1 MRADHCLLDTT
12 FSMQGAPP
20 FRGSAVR
27 VEQGAL
33 SMSRGS
39 PTKEGLQVVAV
50 ERLVAL
56 PDIKIEAL
64 RPSIWSA

>member
-1 MRADHCLLDTT
+1 MRANHRLLDTI

-64 RPSIWSA
+64 RPSRWSA

>member
-1 MRADHCLLDTT
+1 MRANHRLLDTI

-33 SMSRGS
+33 SGS
-39 PTKEGLQVVAV
+39 PQGVQVLGV